1 MPSLIFQPLD
11 KQQALV
17 RRESVVNMQNF
28 KRQYARRRWKVWQ
41 AASHPACV
49 GLMGICRQGQGYT
62 YKIVRCFRQIKCIL
76 MCLYWCFHILI
87 LPSIYLQ
94 LSYSIVSLCNHL
106 SRSLVKKA
114 LIQDECLVG
123 TFFKGEEN
131 AILLWIEICKMS
143 VVWGGKPGILC
154 MLLRLL

>member
-1 MPSLIFQPLD
+1 
-11 KQQALV
+11 
-17 RRESVVNMQNF
+17 
-28 KRQYARRRWKVWQ
+28 
-41 AASHPACV
+41 
-49 GLMGICRQGQGYT
+49 
-62 YKIVRCFRQIKCIL
+62 